1 MHKHIV
7 ILATLIF
14 LSVPSV
20 QAQAGEI
27 KLGKN
32 LAIEQ
37 DSDSKKSSLQNEFDM
52 HAKPYD
58 DVKISDGVS
67 AGIITE
73 QEDFTMENKQRTP
86 ARDKGREVGVGLS
99 LSF

>member
-1 MHKHIV
+1 MHKYIV

-14 LSVPSV
+14 LSMPTIH
-20 QAQAGEI
+20 AQAGQI
-27 KLGKN
+27 KLGKD
-32 LAIEQ
+32 LTIEQ
-37 DSDSKKSSLQNEFDM
+37 APDSKKSSLQNEFDM

-67 AGIITE
+67 AGVITE

-86 ARDKGREVGVGLS
+86 ARDKGREVGVGIS